1 MDDESLAELLKWQD
15 GVICH
20 RQVLALGGGYHDI
33 RRRLRRREWAVVHAG
48 VYVHHTGTPTWRQRA
63 WAAVLHAGPGA
74 ALDRE
79 AAIRAEVGPGWR
91 GCPDSDPIRVAVDA
105 KRTVTDT
112 PGVRV
117 RRVAGLASKVRW
129 SASPPRMKID
139 EATLDFAL
147 SRVDDHAAFEALAA
161 SVRARSTT
169 AQRLLDAVAGRPRI
183 SRRGWLVDVLTD
195 IRDGSCSVL
204 EHGYL
209 TRVERAH
216 HLPSSR
222 RQHHEKRVGARGLYR
237 DVHYDGLGVEVE
249 LDGRAFHDDPDQVD
263 DDLDR
268 DLDLAVDE
276 RVSVRLGWGQ
286 VFRRTCRT
294 ASRVARILQARGWDG
309 SPTRCGPACEV
320 DDSQAA

>member
-1 MDDESLAELLKWQD
+1 MDPQAIAKLLTQQD
-15 GVICH
+15 GVICR
-20 RQVLALGGGYHDI
+20 RQVLACGGAHHNI
-33 RRRLRRREWAVVHAG
+33 RRSLRRREWAVIHPG
-48 VYVHHTGTPTWRQRA
+48 VYVNHSGDVTWRQRA
-63 WAAVLHAGPGA
+63 WAAVLHAGPDA

-79 AAIRAEVGPGWR
+79 SAIRADAGPGWR
-91 GCPDSDPIRVAVDA
+91 GCPDSAPIRVAVDVT
-105 KRTVTDT
+105 RTVIDV

-117 RRVAGLASKVRW
+117 RRVVDLASKVRW
-129 SASPPRMKID
+129 SASPPRLRTE

-147 SRVDDHAAFEALAA
+147 SRSDDHAAFEALAS
-161 SVRARSTT
+161 SVRARCTT
-169 AQRLLDAVAGRPRI
+169 AQRLLDAVAARHRIGRRT
-183 SRRGWLVDVLTD
+183 WLDAVLLD

-216 HLPSSR
+216 GLPGSR
-222 RQHHEKRVGARGLYR
+222 RQHHETSAEGRGLYR
-237 DVHYDGLGVEVE
+237 DVHYDDLGVEVE
-249 LDGRAFHDDPDQVD
+249 LDGRAFHDDPEQKD

-268 DLDLAVDE
+268 DLDLVVQQ

-286 VFRRTCRT
+286 VFGRTCRT

-309 SPTRCGPACEV
+309 SPTRCGPSCDL